1 MQGKS
6 VTIIA
11 GIAAIT
17 LLYLVYLAVTYES
30 PAGTTTVTI
39 DRPVPVTA
47 PAAVIEQPKPLPQA
61 TLPPIREPAAAV
73 IDEPVII
80 PEPEEVVVEEAPEA
94 VVEAEIVTPSV
105 PLPSLN
111 DSDSFVISGLR
122 ELRSGIAML
131 RFIATDGLIRNF
143 VVYVENVSRGAF
155 PQLDLPYKRV
165 EGEMDVRELDENLYV
180 MDRGSYKR
188 FDALISAFVLVDV
201 EQSVALFR
209 TMSPLFQNALAEIG
223 YRNRDFNQIII
234 EAINV
239 VIGAP
244 EVEGP
249 FQLVKPSVMYLYADA
264 SIENL
269 SEVHKQ
275 LLRIGPE
282 NTARLKARLAEF
294 RDSLM
299 SQ

>member
-6 VTIIA
+6 ATIIA

-47 PAAVIEQPKPLPQA
+47 PDPVIEQPKPLPQA
-61 TLPPIREPAAAV
+61 TLPATREPAAAV

-80 PEPEEVVVEEAPEA
+80 PEPEEVVVEEATE
-94 VVEAEIVTPSV
+94 VVIEEEIVENVV

-111 DSDSFVISGLR
+111 DSDGFVITGLR
-122 ELRSGIAML
+122 GLRSGIAFL
-131 RFIATDGLIRNF
+131 RFIATGGLIRNF
-143 VVYVENVSRGAF
+143 VVYVENVSRGTF
-155 PQLDLPYKRV
+155 PQLDLPYQRV
-165 EGEMDVRELDENLYV
+165 EQEMDVRELDENLYV
-180 MDRGSYKR
+180 MDRSSYRR
-188 FDALISAFVLVDV
+188 FDALISAFVAVDV

-209 TMSPLFQNALAEIG
+209 TMSPLFQSALTEIG
-223 YRNRDFNQIII
+223 YRDRDFNQVMI

-239 VIGAP
+239 VIGTA

-269 SEVHKQ
+269 PEVHKQ

-282 NTARLKARLAEF
+282 NTAKLKARLAEF

>member
-47 PAAVIEQPKPLPQA
+47 PAAVI
-61 TLPPIREPAAAV
+61 
-73 IDEPVII
+73 DEPVIS